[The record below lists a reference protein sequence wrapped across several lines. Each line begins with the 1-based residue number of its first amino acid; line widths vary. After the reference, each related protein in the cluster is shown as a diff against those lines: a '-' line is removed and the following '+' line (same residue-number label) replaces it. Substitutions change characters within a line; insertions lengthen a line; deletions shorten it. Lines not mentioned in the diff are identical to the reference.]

1 MRGKSYRILVVD
13 DDLKWCDLL
22 TDVLT
27 DERFSVAMASK
38 SSEAPSTMIREK
50 EFDVILTDLIMG
62 VRMALTHLE
71 RQRN

>member
-27 DERFSVAMASK
+27 DEGFSVAMASK
-38 SSEAPSTMIREK
+38 SSEASTMIREK

-62 VRMALTHLE
+62 VRMALTCLE